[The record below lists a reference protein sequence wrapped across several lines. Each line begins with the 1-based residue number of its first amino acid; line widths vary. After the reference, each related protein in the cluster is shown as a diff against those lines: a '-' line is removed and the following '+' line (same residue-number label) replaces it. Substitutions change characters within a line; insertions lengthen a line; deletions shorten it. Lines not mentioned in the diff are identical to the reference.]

1 MRGMGSHARDTPE
14 GLMISTRLVTSKV
27 RHLVSPDSS
36 AAMERRGSAR
46 PAAAA
51 VETPMP
57 VFRNVRLS
65 MNPSY
70 GRPAGAREAP
80 PNHKGEPGGVKSYVP
95 IV

>member
-1 MRGMGSHARDTPE
+1 
-14 GLMISTRLVTSKV
+14 MISTRLVTSKV
-27 RHLVSPDSS
+27 RHLVSPDGS
-36 AAMERRGSAR
+36 AAMEGRGSAS

-65 MNPSY
+65 MNPSF
-70 GRPAGAREAP
+70 GRPAEARKAP
-80 PNHKGEPGGVKSYVP
+80 VNRKGEPGGVKSDVP